1 MTSKVSARYWKEFH
15 ELPRHIQELSHKN
28 YLLWLKAPR
37 HPSVRFKPIHG
48 RLYSA
53 RVGEHY
59 RAVGYF
65 SNPHEFTWIW
75 IGSHE
80 DYNKFRC

>member
-1 MTSKVSARYWKEFH
+1 MTSKVSKRFWKQWH
-15 ELPRHIQELSHKN
+15 ELPKSIQELSYKN
-28 YLLWLKAPR
+28 YLLWLKDPR
-37 HPSVRFKPIHG
+37 HPSIHFKPFHS
-48 RLYSA
+48 RLYSV

-65 SNPHEFTWIW
+65 SGPNEFTWIW

-80 DYNKFRC
+80 DYNHFLK